1 MHQEKTVPSIII
13 LFGYNQHCRA
23 QIQKGKLV
31 SLVIH
36 IEKSDCFFSYLKEI
50 ALIILSCKINRNYIM
65 IELFACIL
73 NGLLFGD
80 YS

>member
-1 MHQEKTVPSIII
+1 MHQEKTVLSIII
-13 LFGYNQHCRA
+13 LFGDNQHRGA

-36 IEKSDCFFSYLKEI
+36 YEKPDCLFSYLKEI
-50 ALIILSCKINRNYIM
+50 ALIIPSHKINRNYIM
-65 IELFACIL
+65 TEIFACIF
-73 NGLLFGD
+73 NGFLFGD